1 MDIREEAFTEEG
13 KRIYEKTFRK
23 LKPYGTWIFY
33 AADGK
38 TPHIREVYEK
48 EKLHGVRTTY
58 YPSGRKEL
66 EETYQFNLI
75 TGPVIHYYENGK
87 MQRQSLYRAGRQH
100 GPYVSYHPN
109 GKIKEQ
115 GEYVANKK
123 HKEWK
128 EFDEEGK
135 LVKSYMFNAGILQKP
150 KE

>member
-1 MDIREEAFTEEG
+1 
-13 KRIYEKTFRK
+13 
-23 LKPYGTWIFY
+23 
-33 AADGK
+33 
-38 TPHIREVYEK
+38 
-48 EKLHGVRTTY
+48 
-58 YPSGRKEL
+58 
-66 EETYQFNLI
+66 
-75 TGPVIHYYENGK
+75 